1 MSACTETSLPPVGHR
16 RGRHIA
22 WSVIGAAIICQAVTG
37 CADSPGSTIAGLPS
51 AVGTAARNGA
61 RAPTSDY
68 DPAVPLAYY
77 QLSLNFARRTAGIT
91 PPVQSRAYGYMGVA
105 LYEALVAGMP
115 DHRSIASQL
124 NGIGRLPDPEGI
136 PYNWPLVAN
145 AALAE
150 VMRGLWGDQTNLAAQ
165 NIADLNALEASFAS
179 QYAVGVPP
187 GIAKLS
193 TDFGRSVGAAVFATS
208 RDDGEDRSYLTN
220 FPTSYTPP
228 TGPGLWVPTAPGQ
241 VAMQPFWGTTAG
253 TFALSNS
260 AQCDP
265 GPPLAY
271 SEQPGS
277 AFYNEAYLDYQISK
291 TLTPEQTTIAQ
302 YWADGPG
309 TIGGPGHS
317 IAIVGAVVTQQ
328 HANLAQAAEAY
339 ARAGIA
345 DADAIT
351 GVWLAKY
358 RYNLIRPV
366 TYIRRVIDPSWNTL
380 LPTPPFPEYVA
391 GHSGQSAAAMAAL
404 EGEFGQNVAFV
415 DHAHDA
421 DGFAPR
427 SFSSIFAAAEEAGMS
442 RLYGGIHFQSGNLNG
457 RALGRCVAAKVN
469 SLSWR
474 R

>member
-1 MSACTETSLPPVGHR
+1 MSASTETSLPPVGHR
-16 RGRHIA
+16 LGRRT
-22 WSVIGAAIICQAVTG
+22 WSALGAAIIGLAGTG
-37 CADSPGSTIAGLPS
+37 CADSPGSTIAALPS
-51 AVGTAARNGA
+51 SVGVAASNRVT
-61 RAPTSDY
+61 APTSDY

-77 QLSLNFARRTAGIT
+77 QLSLGFARRTAGIT
-91 PPVQSRAYGYMGVA
+91 PPVQSRAYGYMGIA

-115 DHRSIASQL
+115 DHRSIAGQL
-124 NGIGRLPDPEGI
+124 NGIGALPDPKGV

-145 AALAE
+145 AAMSE
-150 VMRGLWGDQTNLAAQ
+150 VMRGLWGDQTNRAAD

-179 QYAVGVPP
+179 QYAVDMPP

-193 TDFGRSVGAAVFATS
+193 TDFGHSVGAAVFATS

-220 FPTSYTPP
+220 FPTSYSPP
-228 TGPGLWVPTAPGQ
+228 TGAGLWVPTAPGQ
-241 VAMQPFWGTTAG
+241 AAMQPFWGATAG
-253 TFALSNS
+253 TFVLSNS
-260 AQCDP
+260 AECDP
-265 GPPLAY
+265 GPPLPY

-277 AFYNEAYLDYQISK
+277 AFYNEANLDYQISK

-345 DADAIT
+345 DADAVT
-351 GVWLAKY
+351 GVWSAKY

-404 EGEFGQNVAFV
+404 EGQFGQNVAFV

-427 SFSSIFAAAEEAGMS
+427 SFNSIFAAAEEAGMS
-442 RLYGGIHFQSGNLNG
+442 RLYGGIHFHSGNLNG
-457 RALGRCVAAKVN
+457 RALGRCVAERVN

>member
-1 MSACTETSLPPVGHR
+1 MSARRETSLAPAGYR
-16 RGRHIA
+16 RARHIT
-22 WSVIGAAIICQAVTG
+22 WSVVGAGIIGLLVIG
-37 CADSPGSTIAGLPS
+37 CADSPGSTIAGVPSS
-51 AVGTAARNGA
+51 AVTAARNGA
-61 RAPTSDY
+61 VAPTSDY

-91 PPVQSRAYGYMGVA
+91 PPVQSRAYGYMGLA

-124 NGIGRLPDPEGI
+124 KGIGPLPDPEGI

-145 AALAE
+145 AAMSE
-150 VMRGLWGDQTNLAAQ
+150 VMRGLWGDQTNRAAD

-187 GIAKLS
+187 GIAQLS
-193 TDFGRSVGAAVFATS
+193 TDFGHSVGAAVFATS

-220 FPTSYTPP
+220 FPASYTPP

-253 TFALSNS
+253 TFVLSNS
-260 AQCDP
+260 GECDP
-265 GPPLAY
+265 GPPLPY

-291 TLTPEQTTIAQ
+291 TLTPDQITIAQ

-317 IAIVGAVVTQQ
+317 IAIVGALVTQQ

-351 GVWLAKY
+351 AVWFAKY
-358 RYNLIRPV
+358 QYNLIRPV

-404 EGEFGQNVAFV
+404 EGQFGQNVAFV

-421 DGFAPR
+421 DGFASR
-427 SFSSIFAAAEEAGMS
+427 SFNSIFAAAEEAGMS

-469 SLSWR
+469 SLSWVR
-474 R
+474 